1 MPRLLIAAA
10 LATVAAASGGA
21 QPAPSVNHNPG
32 TVPGGTYAVEPTHT
46 RVEFTV
52 SHLGFT
58 DWWGDFTH
66 ASGRLQL
73 DPAHPQ
79 ASRVEIEIP
88 VDSVSTTN
96 ATLDGELKGG
106 DWFDAAR
113 FPTMRFVSTR
123 ITRTGPNRALIAG
136 NLTMHGV
143 TRPVTLAAT
152 FNGAGTNP
160 LDKSY
165 TIGFNATTTIRRS
178 EFGVAKYV
186 PLVGD
191 SAAIRISAAFVRK
204 PG

>member
-1 MPRLLIAAA
+1 MSRLLIVA
-10 LATVAAASGGA
+10 LAAMAVPAAA
-21 QPAPSVNHNPG
+21 QPAPAVNHNPS
-32 TVPGGTYAVEPTHT
+32 TIPAGTYAVEPTHT
-46 RVEFTV
+46 RIEFTV

-58 DWWGDFTH
+58 DWYGDFTH
-66 ASGRLQL
+66 ASGSLRL

-96 ATLDGELKGG
+96 ATLDGELKGA

-113 FPTMRFVSTR
+113 FPAMRFVSTR

-143 TRPVTLAAT
+143 TRPVTLAAS

-178 EFGVAKYV
+178 DFGVAKYV

-191 SAAIRISAAFVRK
+191 SVAIRISAAFVRK
-204 PG
+204 P